1 MERKAWPYL
10 AGLID
15 SEGSILIGKVNGGF
29 YSKIKIANTDKRLMR
44 WLIQNFGNAYS
55 KFQDPRSNRKPVYT
69 WQCYAHQQESLLL
82 GILPYL
88 LAKKHQALNCL
99 EFRRTESL
107 EEKQRLFQTQQDL
120 NQRRVVKDTLFKV
133 QRNKDAF
140 KYAAGYMD
148 GDGCFSFSADNH
160 SRIQVVSRDFISIK
174 WFLANFGGKFYTYEK
189 QGNNS
194 EHYRW
199 FLNGRKNKEKFLLGI
214 LPFLELKKQQAV
226 IFLEIARLRSADP
239 YNKLHDE
246 STDKAISALKAKLSV
261 LNSPGFIQTTNTCE
275 SSSEDKKES
284 SLIGDDESVI
294 LVTEIT

>member
-1 MERKAWPYL
+1 MERKSWPYL

-15 SEGSILIGKVNGGF
+15 SEGSILIGKVNDGF
-29 YSKIKIANTDKRLMR
+29 YSKIKIVNTDKRLMR
-44 WLIQNFGNAYS
+44 WLVQNFGNTYS
-55 KFQDPRSNRKPVYT
+55 KHEDGRGGRLPLYT
-69 WQCYAHQQESLLL
+69 WQCYAQQQESLLL
-82 GILPYL
+82 GVLPYL
-88 LAKKHQALNCL
+88 LVKKHQALTCL
-99 EFRRTESL
+99 EFRRAVSL
-107 EEKQRLFQTQQDL
+107 EEKEKLLMVMQDL
-120 NQRRVVKDTLFKV
+120 NQRRSIKETLFKV

-199 FLNGRKNKEKFLLGI
+199 FLNGLKNKERFLLGV
-214 LPFLELKKQQAV
+214 LPFLELKKKQAS
-226 IFLEIARLRSADP
+226 IFLEIARLRKTDP
-239 YNKLHDE
+239 YNKLQDE
-246 STDKAISALKAKLSV
+246 STNKAISDLKMELSS
-261 LNSPGFIQTTNTCE
+261 LNSRGFIQTTNTCE

-284 SLIGDDESVI
+284 SLIGDDESAALVI
-294 LVTEIT
+294 KPA